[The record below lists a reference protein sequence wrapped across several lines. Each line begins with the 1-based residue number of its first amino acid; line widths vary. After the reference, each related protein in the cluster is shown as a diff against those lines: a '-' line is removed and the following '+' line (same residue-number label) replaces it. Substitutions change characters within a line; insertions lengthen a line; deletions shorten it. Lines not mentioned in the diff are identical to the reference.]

1 MFQIV
6 EDTEKIELVIRDT
19 VRNLLNP
26 IDYISVN
33 QETLSKITGMKKRY
47 LEENLL
53 NDERIKIFK
62 RKKSRTPYWLTE
74 INLGADKKYLR
85 DTIVGIMNEWN

>member
-1 MFQIV
+1 MFQIIA
-6 EDTEKIELVIRDT
+6 DTEKIETVIRDT
-19 VRNLLNP
+19 VKDLLNP

-33 QETLSKITGMKKRY
+33 QETLSEITGMKKRY

-53 NDERIKIFK
+53 SDERIKIFK

-74 INLGADKKYLR
+74 INFGVEKKYLR
-85 DTIVGIMNEWN
+85 DSIIEVMDEWN